1 MPHGDISSQVAEVQ
15 KLYYSS
21 AQVRPYLQHV
31 GCDLH
36 DVREDRLAAQPAG
49 ESVQGTLGHHGVT
62 VTVLLLLQVL
72 QDAEQLS
79 SKSALL
85 VIFKQ
90 RPKICK
96 TNKFHLIEDD
106 FKDI

>member
-1 MPHGDISSQVAEVQ
+1 MATFPVRFL
-15 KLYYSS
+15 KYRNCNT
-21 AQVRPYLQHV
+21 AQLRQTLLQHV
-31 GCDLH
+31 GCDQQ
-36 DVREDRLAAQPAG
+36 DVREERLAAQPAH

-96 TNKFHLIEDD
+96 TNKFHLIKDD